1 MTTKRQEATNNVK
14 RMETQQ
20 KSTEKPIEL
29 MAPEVDDILSKP
41 PQGLLRWGSGW
52 VVSILVLLVAGS
64 YFVRFPE
71 YVEATATITTAQ
83 PPIWLSAR
91 VTSRIKELHAEHLQL
106 VKQGQRIAVLEN
118 PALESHVLGIRERL
132 NDSTLFDPDR
142 LLSTPEVFNE
152 TLQLGE
158 VQPYWSAVA
167 GRFTDYYLSVR
178 MDNTETR
185 LENLRHEL
193 TLLQKNRA
201 VLERRLANQQRSN
214 ALQSKRLERDKELLE
229 KGIISTETFQESEQN
244 WLAGQEAEED
254 CRVAIG
260 ESTLSLS
267 HIRQTLEDESAG
279 LSQRRVEKRQAYLS
293 AVKEVQSA
301 VERWVQTYLLISP
314 ADGRLTFPTPR
325 SVHQQVVAGERLFA
339 VVPAGPTELQ
349 VFLRYPTHNSGKVKA
364 GQSVRIFLDGYP
376 HLEYGT
382 VNATIRSKALM
393 PDADSNYIAIA
404 MLPAQLSTTYGKQ
417 LDVNGELTGKA
428 RIDTRKYRLIERLFN
443 PLRYLF
449 TSQTP

>member
-1 MTTKRQEATNNVK
+1 MPTHHEPA
-14 RMETQQ
+14 E
-20 KSTEKPIEL
+20 KSIEL

-52 VVSILVLLVAGS
+52 VISILVLLVAGS
-64 YFVRFPE
+64 YYVRFPE
-71 YVEATATITTAQ
+71 YVEATATITTAR
-83 PPIWLSAR
+83 PPVWLTAR
-91 VTSRIKELHAEHLQL
+91 VTSRIKELHADHLSP
-106 VKQGQRIAVLEN
+106 VKQGQLIAVLEN
-118 PALESHVLGIRERL
+118 PAMESHVLAIRERL
-132 NDSTLFDPDR
+132 NDSTLFNPDS
-142 LLSTPEVFNE
+142 LLSIPGYFE
-152 TLQLGE
+152 TAQQLGE

-185 LENLRHEL
+185 ISSLKREL
-193 TLLQKNRA
+193 TLLQKNKL

-214 ALQSKRLERDKELLE
+214 NLQRNRLERDNELLE
-229 KGIISTETFQESEQN
+229 KGVIAMETFQESEQT

-254 CRVAIG
+254 CRIAIG
-260 ESTLSLS
+260 ESTLSMS
-267 HIRQTLEDESAG
+267 QIRQTLEDETTGKA
-279 LSQRRVEKRQAYLS
+279 QRQLEKRQAYLS

-325 SVHQQVVAGERLFA
+325 SLHQQVVTGDRLFA
-339 VVPAGPTELQ
+339 VVPTDSTHLQ
-349 VFLRYPTHNSGKVKA
+349 VILHYPTHNSGKVKA

-382 VNATIRSKALM
+382 INATIRSTALM
-393 PDADSNYIAIA
+393 PGTDSNYTAIA
-404 MLPAQLSTTYGKQ
+404 LLPAPLTTTYGKH
-417 LDVNGELTGKA
+417 LDLNGELTGKA
-428 RIDTRKYRLIERLFN
+428 RIDTRTYRLIERLFN

-449 TSQTP
+449 SSQTP